1 MTGTIKVSPDKLL
14 STSAEFSSQGNTIIS
29 LTGEMMN
36 IVASMSSV
44 WEGEAASSYMTK
56 FKSLESDIQTLNR
69 MIQEHVNDLSRWQ
82 TSIQPPNSRM
92 LMTPLLFRQVLFPDK

>member
-1 MTGTIKVSPDKLL
+1 MTGTIKVSPEKLL

-44 WEGEAASSYMTK
+44 WGRRGCLILYDK
-56 FKSLESDIQTLNR
+56 V
-69 MIQEHVNDLSRWQ
+69 QE
-82 TSIQPPNSRM
+82 P
-92 LMTPLLFRQVLFPDK
+92 

>member
-56 FKSLESDIQTLNR
+56 FKSRGLQGTNHYPKQKVCNVALKPLN
-69 MIQEHVNDLSRWQ
+69 HSAGH
-82 TSIQPPNSRM
+82 TH
-92 LMTPLLFRQVLFPDK
+92 FRLKFCL

>member
-44 WEGEAASSYMTK
+44 WEGEAASS
-56 FKSLESDIQTLNR
+56 L
-69 MIQEHVNDLSRWQ
+69 
-82 TSIQPPNSRM
+82 
-92 LMTPLLFRQVLFPDK
+92 